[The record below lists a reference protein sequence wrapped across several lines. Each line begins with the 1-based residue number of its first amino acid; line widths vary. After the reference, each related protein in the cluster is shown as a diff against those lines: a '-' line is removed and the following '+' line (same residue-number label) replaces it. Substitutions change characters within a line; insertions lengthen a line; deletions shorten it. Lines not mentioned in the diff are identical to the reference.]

1 MKPLLDNVSIS
12 LRSSLQLA
20 GRERMF
26 CEGQEIFAESERASD
41 LPVVLSGKI
50 KMLHYLEP
58 GKEVI
63 IGIFEDGETFAV
75 PAVFDGGL
83 YPASA
88 VAMAKSRLLLIDRD
102 RFLELLRD
110 SSEFSLA
117 ILSWMTAMLRQKTAT
132 IQNLA
137 HASPEYRVVNVLIQL
152 ASTEDPFGG
161 PIRITLRREDI
172 ANMAGLT
179 TETTIRV
186 IRRLAAKGL
195 FVIDHG
201 KILIDSVD
209 ELKRLVEN

>member
-1 MKPLLDNVSIS
+1 MKPILDNVSET
-12 LRSSLQLA
+12 LRSALYHV
-20 GRERMF
+20 GRERLF
-26 CEGQEIFAESERASD
+26 SVGQEIFAEGEHAEY
-41 LPVVLSGKI
+41 LPVVLAGKV

-63 IGIFEDGETFAV
+63 IGIFAEGETFAV

-88 VAMAKSRLLLIDRD
+88 VAMAESTLLLIKRD
-102 RFLELLRD
+102 QFLDLLRD
-110 SSEFSLA
+110 SSEFSLS

-137 HASPEYRVVNVLIQL
+137 HASPEYRVVHVLLQL
-152 ASTEDPFGG
+152 AGAENSSTG

-172 ANMAGLT
+172 ARMAGLT

-186 IRRLAAKGL
+186 IRRLAEKGL
-195 FVIDHG
+195 FLIDHG
-201 KILIDSVD
+201 KIIIDSVD
-209 ELKRLVEN
+209 ELKRLVES